1 MTIESFIRT
10 PFSRDINECPVFFK
24 GFNRLRLETFLTS
37 ELGIH
42 HDRLPPIQQYPSI
55 CRSKRSCGRK
65 EEENPHPSQKSEGL
79 RHPKIQP
86 TPKHG
91 PPANHL

>member
-10 PFSRDINECPVFFK
+10 LFSPDVNEYPVFFK

-42 HDRLPPIQQYPSI
+42 HERLTPIQQ
-55 CRSKRSCGRK
+55 
-65 EEENPHPSQKSEGL
+65 HPN
-79 RHPKIQP
+79 I
-86 TPKHG
+86 
-91 PPANHL
+91 